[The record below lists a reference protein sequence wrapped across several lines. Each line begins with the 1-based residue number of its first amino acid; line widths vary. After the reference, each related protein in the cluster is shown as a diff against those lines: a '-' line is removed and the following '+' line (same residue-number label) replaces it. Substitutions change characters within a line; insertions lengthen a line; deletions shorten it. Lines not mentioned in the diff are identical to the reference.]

1 MDLLGSP
8 SNTLLG
14 FTSNPGYVTS
24 SPGGVGRNIADNLS
38 RLQQP
43 CWLMAPL
50 GDDANGRFMQ
60 QHCQQ
65 LGIETQALSMQKGQS
80 TSTYVS
86 IVDEHGEMQVAIA
99 DMALIDH
106 FGEVQLKPH
115 LDHLNSAAL
124 VVIDT
129 NLSAECLRYLCAA
142 LPNKK
147 LFVDTVSVAKAVRI
161 KPHLQQIH
169 SLKPNLAEAQAIADT
184 DYGSTPTDAQ
194 LSTLAHWFTQQGVR
208 HLYLSLGARGV
219 LYSGPKQQFLM
230 AIAEPQKAPIIIN
243 SNGAGD
249 AMMAALCA
257 GWIQGLDAPDRVAYG
272 LACAQI
278 AMSSQTTINPQ
289 LSPQLV
295 QRMLKEYPCQM
306 TPLCSPS
313 M

>member
-14 FTSNPGYVTS
+14 LTSNPGYVTS

-50 GDDANGRFMQ
+50 GDDANGRFLQ

-65 LGIETQALSMQKGQS
+65 LGIETQALSMLEGQP
-80 TSTYVS
+80 TSTYLS

-99 DMALIDH
+99 DMSLIDG
-106 FGEVQLKPH
+106 FGEVQLKPQ
-115 LDHLNSAAL
+115 LPHLNAASL
-124 VVIDT
+124 VVMDT
-129 NLSAECLRYLCAA
+129 NLSADCLRYLCAA
-142 LPNKK
+142 LPNKP

-169 SLKPNLAEAQAIADT
+169 SLKPNLAEAQALAGT

-194 LSTLAHWFTQQGVR
+194 LSTLANWFTQQGVQ

-219 LYSGPKQQFLM
+219 LYKGPKQQFLM
-230 AIAEPQKAPIIIN
+230 ALAEPQKAPIIIN

-249 AMMAALCA
+249 AMMAGLCA
-257 GWIQGLDAPDRVAYG
+257 GWLQALDAQDRVAYG

-289 LSPQLV
+289 LSPQLIH
-295 QRMLKEYPCQM
+295 RMLKEYPCQI
-306 TPLCSPS
+306 TPLCSPTI
-313 M
+313 